1 MFSVLEIFFSMP
13 IDRDDLEKLV
23 ELGRVTASRV
33 FQASGLSPEKCSSIE
48 EIPGKPENE
57 STPAPFLVQTHE
69 IEIRGKPYVV
79 SMAIFESAE
88 PDPSDHP
95 ELPDGWM
102 DQRYSTITNFDR
114 LSAGKKIT
122 MTSVV
127 TQALFTE
134 HQIPRNIVQD
144 LEAIADFIRHN
155 PGQF

>member
-1 MFSVLEIFFSMP
+1 MFSDLEIFSSMP

-33 FQASGLSPEKCSSIE
+33 FQASGLSPEKCSSVE

-57 STPAPFLVQTHE
+57 FTPAPLLVQTHE

-88 PDPSDHP
+88 SDPSDHP

-102 DQRYSTITNFDR
+102 EQRYSTNTNFDQ
-114 LSAGKKIT
+114 LGDKEKIT
-122 MTSVV
+122 MTSIV
-127 TQALFTE
+127 TQAVFTE
-134 HQIPRNIVQD
+134 RQIPRNIVHD
-144 LEAIADFIRHN
+144 LEAIADFIRRN
-155 PGQF
+155 PGKF